1 MKWTVG
7 MPAETQLSIAAMIL
21 GGAFD
26 KLPKKLK
33 LLFAH
38 GLCVCFYVF
47 VFSCMTF
54 CLTH

>member
-26 KLPKKLK
+26 RIPNTLK
-33 LLFAH
+33 IMFAH
-38 GLCVCFYVF
+38 GTAPRLLLP
-47 VFSCMTF
+47 MIGG
-54 CLTH
+54 